1 MLLNFKDKEVKDGV
15 KYEVTTGAEEVES
28 GIKEVD
34 CDTIKYEASTGME
47 KIESGT
53 STGTGTEK
61 TESGLK
67 EKIGG
72 SGASTEE
79 AGSCIVEEAK
89 GGAKTGVVTDVEK
102 DQRGWRPRTLLCS

>member
-28 GIKEVD
+28 GIKEVG
-34 CDTIKYEASTGME
+34 CDTIKYEANTGME
-47 KIESGT
+47 KIES
-53 STGTGTEK
+53 GTGTEK

-79 AGSCIVEEAK
+79 AGSCTVEEAK
-89 GGAKTGVVTDVEK
+89 GGAKTGGVTDVEK
-102 DQRGWRPRTLLCS
+102 VQRGWRPRTLLCS